1 MFSLK
6 RVPSSEKAFI
16 LSLKSSV
23 KLVCDFNWYYFC
35 ANLSKDS
42 ILYNGN
48 NNN

>member
-6 RVPSSEKAFI
+6 RVPNSEKAFI

-42 ILYNGN
+42 IFYNGN